1 MVAQS
6 FAAAAPASY
15 CCFFPTSFYASWST
29 PVSRPDARCR
39 MAYLSISFL
48 FFFLFL
54 LKFLIMQSLS
64 ELPIKQHSL
73 CRYNFESASVNRII
87 LLQKSPIE
95 VDLFSF

>member
-6 FAAAAPASY
+6 FAAAPASY

-48 FFFLFL
+48 FPFP
-54 LKFLIMQSLS
+54 LKIFNNAKLI
-64 ELPIKQHSL
+64 
-73 CRYNFESASVNRII
+73 
-87 LLQKSPIE
+87 
-95 VDLFSF
+95 

>member
-1 MVAQS
+1 MLLLLLLLI
-6 FAAAAPASY
+6 AASSLLHSMPLGAPLSAGL
-15 CCFFPTSFYASWST
+15 TL
-29 PVSRPDARCR
+29 DAGWLIS
-39 MAYLSISFL
+39 LSL

-73 CRYNFESASVNRII
+73 CRYNFESANMNRII
-87 LLQKSPIE
+87 LLQKSSIE